1 MRETTRVTAE
11 AGISL
16 LPGGGIFNSFTR
28 WLLPSK
34 LDKQKADWQ
43 EDVTQATNQQGKDIQ
58 GLKGE
63 TEVLR
68 LEHSD
73 LVERIDDTKE
83 HVQALARKVDIG
95 IVETDPL
102 DGELEICRELVLE
115 EKYQTALELLSKRFN
130 DPKRSN
136 QISPKLKAR
145 VLSLQGLCLKHL
157 GQFDE
162 ASQLFLTAL
171 SIDPDNPK
179 IQANAVVGY
188 LIKEDT
194 DAAVAMLD
202 RLIADEPKSE
212 MHWANMV
219 YAKSGSGEVLDLEEI
234 PEVVRQSKD
243 VCVAI
248 IDAKR
253 QNDDS
258 SWVSEALDFAQLHP
272 TSKRAQRHG
281 AEAALDVAVQSI
293 VQDAVDPA
301 DKTRAMGRAKKAAE
315 ELSNQ
320 WHEHMEMEAA
330 KAAPDVTLLQNT
342 LVAYRITGDKEA
354 ANALVKSHVDL
365 LLSDDRAKQALGAF
379 AIDTGDDALLDRV
392 LVSDFGG
399 SAILRLEKSLRDSD
413 WQQALELCETCP
425 EEIALAGRIAPA
437 FARDVLRAMLEDED
451 ARQAAFETIFQRQEQ
466 PIQQNDL
473 FLCQMAAKAGLSEL
487 SAIIFERTV
496 AADIGTDAE
505 LRRALASE
513 AMERDLSDVVI
524 NLLEDHVDPMHDSR
538 TRRWLAISYA
548 RSAVPQESGVAFFA
562 SVRAARDAD
571 AEINRAGGYFH
582 LNRRR
587 PGDAAPWFK
596 RSLAA
601 EPNNVRT
608 QLAYWQALSRDG
620 ATRRAKD
627 FLAAVDL
634 PSLEGS
640 GGDRMSMAQL
650 LWRNAREDALEYAY
664 DLALRHRNDLQ
675 VCLGYSGL
683 MLADAFDEDALKLP
697 HFDVVATGA
706 MVRLSRPNQ
715 ADWTIVVV
723 DGVSDLPG
731 HVSVENAIVQQAL
744 GKRQGEQFETIS
756 GPSTF
761 KWTVAGIKSKY
772 LHLFHDLTRTL
783 QDQFPDNG
791 SFYSVTIVDD
801 DITPILE
808 SMRQRR
814 SSIERLEEGYR
825 NNPMPLGAMARAG
838 GGNVIDFAIHLA
850 QSGQKIFSA
859 TGHVEDTG
867 REIKIATTAKNQVVV
882 LDAYTAWLLE
892 TLKVLDATKDVFPK
906 LTVPASS
913 VDDFSE
919 IIENLGNS
927 PDGRKSMSAQGD
939 GFTIQEATADE
950 VKRQVAEIDR
960 QRQKITSICDVVGIE
975 VPSGMSP
982 DLLNLADFMGS
993 QFDCLSVAQREE
1005 GVVLSAD
1012 LRLRQI
1018 ATELSGQEA
1027 FGIDALLRVLAAEE
1041 AISIEVYADVLLNL
1055 CGHGHAYVALNGQM
1069 LMRMLMADET
1079 ADLQRFE
1086 RAAAYIGTPDADIE
1100 SHLGTAAEFMRRA
1113 FVFYRGNVKA
1123 QRATSIIL
1131 RNLIRMNGVS
1141 LAQMLNFVVQEARD
1155 VRIGQFVSQWLRGH
1169 FLLEIYEREVEASR
1183 SE

>member
-1 MRETTRVTAE
+1 M
-11 AGISL
+11 SF

-34 LDKQKADWQ
+34 LDKQKVDWQ
-43 EDVTQATNQQGKDIQ
+43 EDVTQATNQQGKDIK

-115 EKYQTALELLSKRFN
+115 EKYQTALDLLSKRFS

-136 QISPKLKAR
+136 QISPTLKAR

-162 ASQLFLTAL
+162 AAQHFLTAL
-171 SIDPDNPK
+171 SIDPNNPK

-194 DAAVAMLD
+194 DAAVTLLD

-219 YAKSGSGEVLDLEEI
+219 YAKSRSGEVLDLEEV

-281 AEAALDVAVQSI
+281 AEAALDIAVQSI
-293 VQDAVDPA
+293 VQDTDDPA
-301 DKTRAMGRAKKAAE
+301 DKTRAMARVKKAAA
-315 ELSNQ
+315 ELSKQ

-354 ANALVKSHVDL
+354 ANALVQSHADL

-392 LVSDFGG
+392 LASDFSG
-399 SAILRLEKSLRDSD
+399 SAILRLEKALRDSD
-413 WQQALELCETCP
+413 WKQALELCETNP

-437 FARDVLRAMLEDED
+437 FARDVLHAMLEDED

-466 PIQQNDL
+466 PIPQNDL
-473 FLCQMAAKAGLSEL
+473 FLCQMAAKAGLSDL
-487 SAIIFERTV
+487 SVTIFERTV

-513 AMERDLSDVVI
+513 AMERDLSDMVI
-524 NLLEDHVDPMHDSR
+524 NLLQDHVDPAHDDR
-538 TRRWLAISYA
+538 ARRWLAISYA
-548 RSAVPQESGVAFFA
+548 RSAIPQETGVAFFA
-562 SVRAARDAD
+562 SVRATRDTD
-571 AEINRAGGYFH
+571 AEINRAGGHFH

-587 PGDAAPWFK
+587 PGEAAPWFR

-608 QLAYWQALSRDG
+608 QLVYWQTLSRDG
-620 ATRRAKD
+620 ASRRAED
-627 FLAAVDL
+627 FLAAVNL
-634 PSLEGS
+634 TALEGP

-650 LWRNAREDALEYAY
+650 LWRNGREDALEYAY
-664 DLALRHRNDLQ
+664 DLVLRHRNDLQ

-683 MLADAFDEDALKLP
+683 MLADAFDEDALQLP
-697 HFDVVATGA
+697 HFEAVATGA
-706 MVRLSRPNQ
+706 MVRLSRPSQ
-715 ADWTIVVV
+715 ADWTIVIV
-723 DGVSDLPG
+723 DGDSDIPS
-731 HVSVENAIVQQAL
+731 HVSVDNAIVQQAI
-744 GKRQGEQFETIS
+744 GKRQGEQFETTS

-761 KWTVAGIKSKY
+761 IWTVAEIKSKY
-772 LHLFHDLTRTL
+772 LHLFHELTRTL

-808 SMRQRR
+808 SLRQRR
-814 SSIERLEEGYR
+814 SSIERLEESYR
-825 NNPMPLGAMARAG
+825 DNPMPLGAMAGAG

-867 REIKIATTAKNQVVV
+867 REIKIATTAKDQVVV

-892 TLKVLDATKDVFPK
+892 TLNVLEATKDVFPK
-906 LTVPASS
+906 LTIPASS

-927 PDGRKSMSAQGD
+927 PDGRKSMSAQDD

-950 VKRQVAEIDR
+950 VKGQVTEIDR

-975 VPSGMSP
+975 VPSGMSA
-982 DLLNLADFMGS
+982 DLLSLADFMGS
-993 QFDCLSVAQREE
+993 QFDCLSVARREE

-1018 ATELSGQEA
+1018 ATALSGQEA

-1041 AISIEVYADVLLNL
+1041 AISIEAYADVLLNL
-1055 CGHGHAYVALNGQM
+1055 CGHGHAYVALNGQI

-1079 ADLQRFE
+1079 ANLQRFE
-1086 RAAAYIGTPDADIE
+1086 RAAAYLGTPDADIE
-1100 SHLGTAAEFMRRA
+1100 SHLSTAAEFMRRA
-1113 FVFYRGNVKA
+1113 FRFYGANVKA

-1131 RNLIRMNGVS
+1131 RNLIRMKGVS
-1141 LAQMLNFVVQEARD
+1141 LAKMLNFVVQEARD

-1169 FLLEIYEREVEASR
+1169 FLLETYEREVEASR
-1183 SE
+1183 AE